1 MRCVGI
7 ITLLL
12 GCGPLPEPDPATDA
26 GARVVLSE
34 PVTVEQVI
42 DGDTLQVRRQGQ
54 IFRSAS
60 RGSTRR
66 R

>member
-12 GCGPLPEPDPATDA
+12 GCGPLPEPDPGTDA
-26 GARVVLSE
+26 GAEVVLSE

-42 DGDTLQVRRQGQ
+42 DGDACKCVAKVRFFG
-54 IFRSAS
+54 SAS